1 MNLTLDQDQTL
12 LAETARRFVDEHS
25 PIGRFR
31 ALRDAKSAHDP
42 EFWRRTV
49 ALGWQALVI
58 PEANDGL
65 ALGMAELAIVL
76 ETLGRNLAPEPLLS
90 TALAADAIANG
101 GTADLRAEWLP
112 RIAAGDAIATVAIE
126 ESGTRYDPAR
136 VATVAERGPSG
147 GLIVTGAKVHI
158 ADAASADLLLVL
170 VRTDGVAGETTG
182 LTWVA
187 IPSDSDGVTVSPEVR
202 VDGRG
207 AATVTFE
214 EVRVPATSVVGEFGQ
229 GLILG
234 DRIIDFACIGLAAEM
249 VGAATHAMEITLAY
263 MRERVQFDTAISSFQ
278 ALQHRMA
285 QVFVQVELARSAVLG
300 AARAFDAEGPNASK
314 LASMAKAKAGI
325 ALELAAKEGVQFHGG
340 VGMTDEYDI
349 GLFLKR
355 ARGAEVTFGDRTWHR
370 RRWARL
376 AGY

>member
-1 MNLTLDQDQTL
+1 M
-12 LAETARRFVDEHS
+12 
-25 PIGRFR
+25 
-31 ALRDAKSAHDP
+31 
-42 EFWRRTV
+42 
-49 ALGWQALVI
+49 
-58 PEANDGL
+58 
-65 ALGMAELAIVL
+65 
-76 ETLGRNLAPEPLLS
+76 
-90 TALAADAIANG
+90 
-101 GTADLRAEWLP
+101 
-112 RIAAGDAIATVAIE
+112 
-126 ESGTRYDPAR
+126 
-136 VATVAERGPSG
+136 
-147 GLIVTGAKVHI
+147 
-158 ADAASADLLLVL
+158 
-170 VRTDGVAGETTG
+170 
-182 LTWVA
+182 
-187 IPSDSDGVTVSPEVR
+187 
-202 VDGRG
+202 
-207 AATVTFE
+207 
-214 EVRVPATSVVGEFGQ
+214 PATSVVGEFGQ